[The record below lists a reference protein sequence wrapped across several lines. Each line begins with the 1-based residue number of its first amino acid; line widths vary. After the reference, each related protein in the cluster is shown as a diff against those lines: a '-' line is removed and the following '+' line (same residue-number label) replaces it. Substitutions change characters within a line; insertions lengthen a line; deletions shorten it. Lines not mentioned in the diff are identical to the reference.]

1 MEFERLLEIVGD
13 EPVFKTGLLLAGNV
27 KPTHVRRQLSRWV
40 KTGRIY
46 QLRRG
51 LYALAPPYQKAKPHP
66 FVVANQLVR
75 GSYVSLQSALAY
87 YGLIPEYVPV
97 MTNVTTSRPNRWETP
112 LGNYE
117 FHHIKPDMLFGYQL
131 TDVGDRQ
138 RAFIAS
144 PEKALLDLIYL
155 DAGADSIDYLRELR
169 LQNLDQLDLT
179 ALSQYTDRADS
190 PKLKR
195 AVSIISN
202 LVGIEDDEYETI

>member
-1 MEFERLLEIVGD
+1 
-13 EPVFKTGLLLAGNV
+13 
-27 KPTHVRRQLSRWV
+27 
-40 KTGRIY
+40 
-46 QLRRG
+46 
-51 LYALAPPYQKAKPHP
+51 
-66 FVVANQLVR
+66 
-75 GSYVSLQSALAY
+75 
-87 YGLIPEYVPV
+87 
-97 MTNVTTSRPNRWETP
+97 
-112 LGNYE
+112 
-117 FHHIKPDMLFGYQL
+117 MLFGYQL